1 MALKQKSMVKMDIV
15 TLLNGRFIEICE
27 VYNIFL
33 DGVSNSDYS
42 IENIRKELIDD
53 MTEQIK
59 DGNYMKAL
67 KRKFSLLNLDDKNKA
82 VREGL
87 IDYFNSPIGLINR
100 VKSDLE
106 TMLLVIEHKKFD
118 IHEIRESLQM
128 LKEQISSFP
137 VENNLER
144 ISNLKSKKSMSQ
156 PLYKQILILKKY
168 INSDAENV
176 LRQLS

>member
-1 MALKQKSMVKMDIV
+1 MDIV
-15 TLLNGRFIEICE
+15 TLLNGRFIEISE

-33 DGVSNSDYS
+33 DGESNSDYS
-42 IENIRKELIDD
+42 IDNIRKELIDD

-82 VREGL
+82 VREHL

-100 VKSDLE
+100 AKSDLE
-106 TMLLVIEHKKFD
+106 TMLLVIEHKKFN
-118 IHEIRESLQM
+118 IEEIRESLQM
-128 LKEQISSFP
+128 LKEQVSAFP
-137 VENNLER
+137 VENNLEI

-176 LRQLS
+176 LRQFS